1 MIAMIGGINVLR
13 WVGECGESCPL
24 NQPGAREDL
33 WQVPPGGD
41 AVPPTA
47 MPGVWQVGGCDSRG
61 LLRAGHGVR
70 QAVSC

>member
-1 MIAMIGGINVLR
+1 MLR
-13 WVGECGESCPL
+13 WVGECGESYPL
-24 NQPGAREDL
+24 ISPARGRTCGRL
-33 WQVPPGGD
+33 VPVVM